1 MIFRREGKRLREVL
15 GRYFGLGLLII
26 IPTAV
31 TLWILW
37 SLFQWMDNILRP
49 IFRRLGLDIPGL
61 GLITLL
67 VFILAL
73 GVVAGNVFGKE
84 LILTWE
90 RLLKRIPLI
99 NKVYTATYQISQA
112 FLGKPD
118 RRIFSKVALV
128 QFPRKDCYAIGFI
141 TATVT
146 GEIQAK
152 TPEKLCSVFVPT
164 TPNPTSGF
172 LIQEPE
178 DRIIILD
185 MSVEDAIKF
194 VISAGSITPPYSP
207 ESDTES

>member
-1 MIFRREGKRLREVL
+1 MIFRAEGKRLREVL

-37 SLFQWMDNILRP
+37 SLFRWMDNILRP
-49 IFRRLGLDIPGL
+49 IFRRFGLDIPGL

-67 VFILAL
+67 AFILAL

-128 QFPRKDCYAIGFI
+128 QFPRRGCYAIGFV

-152 TPEKLCSVFVPT
+152 TSEKLCSVFVPT

-194 VISAGSITPPYSP
+194 VISAGSITPSYPP